1 MPQFLRRFAFV
12 CLTLACVPVHAEVFD
27 MRLVNFRFE
36 PNDITIR
43 PGDTVRFINQQGF
56 HDVRADDG
64 SFARGAADAP
74 WTFQRTFP
82 NAGEVLV
89 HCSVHSGPGGNIN
102 FSMNARIMVEAAA
115 PTFAINQGI
124 AGAWFEPATSG
135 QGMLIDVEPV
145 NRIMFVAWFTY
156 VPPGTTAP
164 KVGGGDSR
172 WLVAQGNYTG
182 ANAPLTLF
190 RVDGGRFDTPP
201 TAAQTTTTAGTLTL
215 DFTDCSNAT
224 ANYVITE
231 GNRTGSIPLQRV
243 IPGTDALCRTLATP
257 ITAPETGIDDSG
269 P

>member
-12 CLTLACVPVHAEVFD
+12 CLTLACVPLHAEVFE

-36 PNDITIR
+36 PNEITIR
-43 PGDTVRFINQQGF
+43 PGDSVQFINQQGF

-64 SFARGAADAP
+64 SFSAPAAAAP

-102 FSMNARIMVEAAA
+102 FSMNARITVEAAG

-145 NRIMFVAWFTY
+145 NRIMFIAWFTY
-156 VPPGTTAP
+156 VAPGAEAP
-164 KVGGGDSR
+164 KVGGTDSR
-172 WLVAQGNYTG
+172 WLVAQGNYQG
-182 ANAPLTLF
+182 ANAPLQLF
-190 RVDGGRFDTPP
+190 SVNGGRFDTPP
-201 TAAQTTTTAGTLTL
+201 GAAQVTSPAGTLTL

-243 IPGTDALCRTLATP
+243 IPGTDALCRTLSTQA
-257 ITAPETGIDDSG
+257 APEEAKE
-269 P
+269 